1 MAVISIRHQAQFETT
16 RRLVSQLV
24 NERLAP
30 AALEKTSPTER
41 SYLCIQSPITY
52 HGPASGRRLKISI
65 KPETNIT
72 LKGGSVISWIRPQSL
87 EPNLVLCD
95 KSEEIFELSPRAVFL
110 FILPWLEN
118 KTNSAAL
125 QRVQLELELAAMFQ
139 GISHLRYQKRLS
151 HPNVVIC
158 RTMARAEHRL
168 QARP

>member
-30 AALEKTSPTER
+30 AALEKASPTER
-41 SYLCIQSPITY
+41 SYLCIKSPTTY

-65 KPETNIT
+65 KPGTNIT
-72 LKGGSVISWIRPQSL
+72 LKDGSVISWIRPQAL
-87 EPNLVLCD
+87 EPNVMLCD
-95 KSEEIFELSPRAVFL
+95 KNEEIFELAPGAVFL

-118 KTNSAAL
+118 KKNTAAL

-139 GISHLRYQKRLS
+139 GISHLTYQKRLS
-151 HPNVVIC
+151 YPNAVIC
-158 RTMARAEHRL
+158 RTMAREEHRL
-168 QARP
+168 ETRP